1 MLDPAH
7 LHLFALLAAPAVV
20 GVLARLLR
28 RPRGG
33 MTDIARVLLDL
44 VSLRMVLRDAGPD
57 QRATLLNAHRA
68 WRATAAVHPE
78 ATMRPARQRTSRR
91 R

>member
-28 RPRGG
+28 RPHGV
-33 MTDIARVLLDL
+33 MADIARGLLDL
-44 VSLRMVLRDAGPD
+44 VSLRMVLRDAAPE
-57 QRATLLNAHRA
+57 QRVTLLNAHHA
-68 WRATAAVHPE
+68 WRTTVAIRPGQ
-78 ATMRPARQRTSRR
+78 TMRPARRRTSRR